1 MIMENTTDF
10 HDKSGKQIYIGDTL
24 QIRLGKFA
32 KKGGGPMVLKVIRFG
47 KNIQLIDPNDI
58 ERKYGG
64 AKLTQQRANYSV
76 IIDREIFR

>member
-1 MIMENTTDF
+1 MQNTTDF
-10 HDKSGKQIYIGDTL
+10 HDKSNKQIYIGDTL

-32 KKGGGPMVLKVIRFG
+32 KKGGGPMQLKVIRYG
-47 KNIQLIDPNDI
+47 KHIQLVDPNDT

-64 AKLTQQRANYSV
+64 ATLTQKLAGYSV